1 MLEKFKKN
9 YLLHEGTSTMKL
21 SKLQMLTARFESI
34 RMDENKTFY
43 NFYVEWRTILN
54 STFNLDEN
62 FPNPKVIKQ
71 ILRSLPMRD
80 LSLGWQ
86 S

>member
-1 MLEKFKKN
+1 MLAKFKKN

-34 RMDENKTFY
+34 RMDENKTFS